1 MSILFCITVIEVS
14 VIEITSFC
22 SYIYTF
28 LANRCFFAI
37 SVAYVVLQ
45 QLVWF
50 AYLSGLD
57 CFKMVKYGIFQNACV
72 SKNKFAFQIM

>member
-1 MSILFCITVIEVS
+1 MTCRLIYNTEEPCFYFVYFLCCITVIVVS
-14 VIEITSFC
+14 LIEFTSFC

-57 CFKMVKYGIFQNACV
+57 GFKIVK
-72 SKNKFAFQIM
+72 